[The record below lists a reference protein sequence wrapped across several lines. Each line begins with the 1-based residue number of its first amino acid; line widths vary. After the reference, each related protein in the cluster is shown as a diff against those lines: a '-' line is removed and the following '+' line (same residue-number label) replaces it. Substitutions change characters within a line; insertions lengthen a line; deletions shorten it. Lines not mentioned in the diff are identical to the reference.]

1 MNKNTF
7 FIGIDSGG
15 TKSELVITD
24 AKNNIIHKISYK
36 AFHYSVHGKE
46 KVSCHLKDIITNSIK
61 EKKLDLKNCR
71 GICIGLAGVR
81 ETEDKNELQ
90 KHLIKLLGYKNILI
104 ESDSNIALF
113 GAFEGKDGLILIC
126 GTGSILIGVINK
138 KFFRIGGWGRI
149 IGDYG
154 SGYDIGR
161 CAIKHLV
168 SEYDKRK
175 RLSKLSQAIENEF
188 SINKLNILKHV
199 YQNNFHLQNLVPLVL
214 EYSGQKDKD
223 AQKIIDDAVD
233 ELLNHFKIFFKATKY
248 KRKINVAFSGSILE
262 NENILSDKLKKKI
275 KRNFNNINL
284 VNKIHTPEE
293 GAILLAKKEFEKK

>member
-1 MNKNTF
+1 MTKNTF

-15 TKSELVITD
+15 TKCELLITD

-61 EKKLDLKNCR
+61 EKKLNLRNCR

-81 ETEDKNELQ
+81 EAEVKNELQ

-104 ESDSNIALF
+104 ESDSIIALH
-113 GAFEGKDGLILIC
+113 GAFKGKDGLILIC
-126 GTGSILIGVINK
+126 GTGSILIGIINK
-138 KFFRIGGWGRI
+138 KYFRIGGWGRI

-161 CAIKHLV
+161 FAIKHLV
-168 SEYDKRK
+168 SEYDKGK
-175 RLSKLSQAIENEF
+175 KTSKLSQAVEKKF

-199 YQNNFHLQNLVPLVL
+199 YQNNFDLQNLVPLVL
-214 EYSGQKDKD
+214 EYAKKKDKD
-223 AQKIIDDAVD
+223 AQRIIDYAID
-233 ELLNHFKIFFKATKY
+233 ELIYHFKIFFSVTGYRK
-248 KRKINVAFSGSILE
+248 KINVAFSGSILE
-262 NENILSDKLKKKI
+262 NDNILSDKIKTRI
-275 KRNFNNINL
+275 KRNFHNINL
-284 VNKIHTPEE
+284 VNKIHTPAE
-293 GAILLAKKEFEKK
+293 GAILLSKNKFEKN